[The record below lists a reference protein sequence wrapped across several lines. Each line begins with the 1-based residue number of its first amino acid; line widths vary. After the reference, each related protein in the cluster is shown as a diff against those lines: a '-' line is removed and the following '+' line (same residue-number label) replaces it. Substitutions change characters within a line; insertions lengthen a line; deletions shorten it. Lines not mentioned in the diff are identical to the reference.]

1 MTWSDFTW
9 SDLCSVKALIGAIF
23 PICYPVYEHENK
35 IWKEKKKIEFLN
47 METNICVVFVLVLTS
62 FFSSSDQAY
71 IIWLKQAAVLWTDP
85 DSFGNETNWLKKKKK
100 SGYT

>member
-1 MTWSDFTW
+1 M
-9 SDLCSVKALIGAIF
+9 
-23 PICYPVYEHENK
+23 NMK
-35 IWKEKKKIEFLN
+35 IKIERKKKIEFLN
-47 METNICVVFVLVLTS
+47 METNICVVFVLVLSS

-85 DSFGNETNWLKKKKK
+85 DSFENETNWLKKK